1 MNAPVEPRKKRVR
14 IALAGNPN
22 SGKTSVFNAMT
33 GARQHVGNYPG
44 VTVEH
49 KEGFRRINGVELA
62 IVDLPGTYSL
72 TAHSEDELVARDF
85 IVEEKPDAVIAVV
98 DASNLERN
106 LYLVTQ
112 LLELQVPLVLDFNMS
127 DVADAR
133 GYSFDYNMLAELL
146 GTPIVPTVGNKGQGI
161 DRLLRAAVELASST
175 QTHKEH
181 IVKYGRE
188 VEAEIEKLEALLE
201 GETVLEGYPSR
212 WLAVKLLENDEEARR
227 KVSESGAGSDVILA
241 QADMSIRHIEG
252 VYDDAPEVVL
262 AEARYGFISGACQE
276 AVQSTVQTRHDAS
289 DLIDRVVTNRL
300 LGIPIFLALMWAV
313 FQLTFKLGEPPMG
326 CIESGFEWLGGAVAS
341 VLPEGLLQSL
351 IVDGII
357 GGVGGVLVFLP
368 NILLLFL
375 AIAFLEDSGYMA
387 RAAFIMDRVMHK
399 IGLHGKS
406 FIPLLL
412 GFGCTIPAVMATRT
426 LENRRDRLV
435 TILVAPLMSCGARL
449 PVYILLTGAFFGAQ
463 VAGNVIFSLYMLG
476 IVLAIVVAKVFRKF
490 LLPGPST
497 PFVMELPPYRVPTLK
512 GILIHM
518 WERAGLYLKKA
529 GTIILAISVVIW
541 ALSAFPRRLELRAD
555 YDARM
560 AAAATEGA
568 AADLEEEFS
577 ALQLERSYAGRI
589 GHAIAPALKPIGL
602 GDWRIGTALFAGLG
616 AKEVVVSTMGTL
628 YSVGET
634 DEESEAL
641 RGALKQDYN
650 KLQAYALMVFVLLYI
665 PCVAAVAV
673 IKRETNSWAW
683 AGFTVLYTTALAW
696 VVSLLVYQGGLL
708 LGLG

>member
-1 MNAPVEPRKKRVR
+1 MSATVETREERVR

-49 KEGFRRINGVELA
+49 KEGLRKIDGVELT

-106 LYLVTQ
+106 LYLATQ
-112 LLELQVPLVLDFNMS
+112 LLELEVPLVLDFNMS
-127 DVADAR
+127 DLAESL
-133 GYSFDYNMLAELL
+133 GYRFDYERLSALLAA
-146 GTPIVPTVGNKGQGI
+146 PIVPTVGNRCQGI
-161 DRLLRAAVELASST
+161 DRLLRAAVEVARGP
-175 QTHKEH
+175 QGCQEH

-188 VEAEIEKLEALLE
+188 VEAEIEKLEALLD
-201 GETVLEGYPSR
+201 GESALEGYPTR
-212 WLAVKLLENDEEARR
+212 WLAVKLLESDEEVCR
-227 KVSESGAGSDVILA
+227 KVSESGAGSNAILA
-241 QADMSIRHIEG
+241 QADKSIRHLEG
-252 VYDDAPEVVL
+252 VYDDAPAVIM

-276 AVQSTVQTRHDAS
+276 AVQSTVQSRHDAS
-289 DLIDRVVTNRL
+289 DLIDKVVTSRL
-300 LGIPIFLALMWAV
+300 LGIPVFLALMWAV
-313 FQLTFKLGEPPMG
+313 FQLTFKLGESPMG
-326 CIESGFEWLGGAVAS
+326 WIESGFEWLGGAVAS

-387 RAAFIMDRVMHK
+387 RAAFIMDRLMHK

-463 VAGNVIFSLYMLG
+463 AGNVIFSLYMLG
-476 IVLAIVVAKVFRKF
+476 IILAIVMAKVFRKF

-555 YDARM
+555 YETRM
-560 AAAATEGA
+560 GAAATEEA
-568 AADLEEEFS
+568 AAGLEEEFS
-577 ALQLERSYAGRI
+577 AVQLERSYAGKI

-628 YSVGET
+628 YSLGET

-673 IKRETNSWAW
+673 IKRETNSWGW
-683 AGFTVLYTTALAW
+683 AGFSVLYTTALAW
-696 VVSLLVYQGGLL
+696 VVSLVVYQGGML